1 MRITGYKP
9 MTEKENDYL
18 LIHGLL
24 QKYGIP
30 NVSIYKLLDP
40 LRGNLDPVGSE
51 LINLHV
57 LLLDYALPTSFCV
70 IDDDSSTHTIILD
83 QLPKNTTK
91 LLIEV

>member
-9 MTEKENDYL
+9 MTEKERDYL

-40 LRGNLDPVGSE
+40 LKGNLDPVGAE

-57 LLLDYALPTSFCV
+57 LLLNYALPTSFCI
-70 IDDDSSTHTIILD
+70 IDDDSSTHTIILNK
-83 QLPKNTTK
+83 LPEGTIE
-91 LLIEV
+91 LLIET